1 MKQTC
6 LRQKVS
12 AMTSRLAFPDVS
24 LRYRFLYKVTYDLSK
39 IEDEIQILLYDL
51 RDINIK
57 LKKSL
62 PKIP

>member
-1 MKQTC
+1 
-6 LRQKVS
+6 
-12 AMTSRLAFPDVS
+12 MTSRLAFPDVS
-24 LRYRFLYKVTYDLSK
+24 LRYWFLHKVTYDLSK